1 MLLDADEVVLVD
13 LTPEALQAR
22 LRAGKVCS
30 RSAVVSL
37 VEERAVTRVAMPTP
51 SRRGLAVRLRGDLLS
66 QLERL
71 EGVDVLLI
79 ANRRVARRG
88 GDVSA
93 ARRVLVATDHERCPT
108 TALEH
113 ATDLAGSRG
122 EVVLASVLVV
132 PHSQP
137 LTAALDRAV
146 STACGMLDDAE
157 RATSLPDGS
166 FDTRLVRARSF
177 AEGVLETLAAEP
189 FDLLLVEKGRD
200 DLRNGAAGQI
210 QTLLQK
216 ASATVL
222 LVRSAPTG

>member
-200 DLRNGAAGQI
+200 GLRNGAAGQI

-222 LVRSAPTG
+222 LVRPAPTG